1 MRSFSIK
8 LEDSL
13 LNEKFPYEIRS
24 FPIKWEVS
32 LLSEKFPYIYIY
44 IYLEKLPLYNGG
56 NHHRGSSGR
65 VQDMLTYY
73 KTIYST
79 Y

>member
-1 MRSFSIK
+1 MSHIIEFYKNDIQV
-8 LEDSL
+8 
-13 LNEKFPYEIRS
+13 YI
-24 FPIKWEVS
+24 
-32 LLSEKFPYIYIY
+32 YIYIY

>member
-1 MRSFSIK
+1 MLTRQMLNIRILLTNYDIITYFLNLAFC
-8 LEDSL
+8 LEHFIS
-13 LNEKFPYEIRS
+13 
-24 FPIKWEVS
+24 
-32 LLSEKFPYIYIY
+32 IYIY